1 MQKGLFNPAGLVYP
15 GVLAFSFLARMI
27 PILRSSPGDLVSQV
41 IACPNCDK
49 RLALRDELKG
59 RTLIC
64 PQCKGRFTVPADETA
79 AGIER
84 FGTISNETPL
94 PGGSDMAFLDDLAP
108 LPRPGTAKMT
118 RPSPATGYAASTA
131 SIASRAA
138 AIRAKKKNGQLM
150 MFYIGG
156 GIVAVVLFV
165 VAMSMPSGGDG
176 GAKTKEK
183 DQNLRFGMTETERR
197 KFFMDLVRAVDEI
210 GDENGYREC
219 RAEWRR
225 LGGKVNLS
233 DQQISDIRKEGM
245 DYGWDDP
252 QLPATTEQKQKSNR
266 REWIRIITETHLDP
280 VMSR

>member
-1 MQKGLFNPAGLVYP
+1 
-15 GVLAFSFLARMI
+15 
-27 PILRSSPGDLVSQV
+27 VSQV
-41 IACPNCDK
+41 IACPNCNK
-49 RLALRDELKG
+49 RLVLSDELKG

-79 AGIER
+79 AGIGE
-84 FGTISNETPL
+84 FGTISDETPL

-108 LPRPGTAKMT
+108 LPGPGTAKMA
-118 RPSPATGYAASTA
+118 RPLAATGYAASTA

-138 AIRAKKKNGQLM
+138 AVRAKKKHNQLM

-156 GIVAVVLFV
+156 GIVVVVLLV
-165 VAMSMPSGGDG
+165 VMVAMSMLSGGGDG

-225 LGGKVNLS
+225 LGSKVNLG

-245 DYGWDDP
+245 ESGWDDP
-252 QLPATTEQKQKSNR
+252 QLPATTEQKQKTNR
-266 REWIRIITETHLDP
+266 REWIRIITETHRDP